1 MADVV
6 KGNEKIILALLWLY
20 ILKHDLDGDDG
31 NARCTSSVSELLDYS
46 GGAQDQLLEWVQPR
60 AEAHDDVQNFSQRC
74 VATGRAV
81 QLRGC

>member
-46 GGAQDQLLEWVQPR
+46 GGAQDQLLEWVQPHT
-60 AEAHDDVQNFSQRC
+60 EAYYDVRRESC
-74 VATGRAV
+74 S
-81 QLRGC
+81 

>member
-31 NARCTSSVSELLDYS
+31 NARCTGSVSDIGVYN
-46 GGAQDQLLEWVQPR
+46 VIR
-60 AEAHDDVQNFSQRC
+60 NH
-74 VATGRAV
+74 
-81 QLRGC
+81 